1 MGLRTTAAILS
12 ARALSFV
19 CRIAGKQ
26 GVTMAGKLAMKIDPA
41 ILKKLS
47 AQVKGTIIVTCGTNG
62 KTTTNNLI
70 ASALEAQGKKVVC
83 NRTGSN
89 MLMGVAAAFVL
100 AAKAGGRLEAD
111 HAVIEIDEASTVRV
125 FPHFKPD
132 IMVLTNLFRD
142 QLDRYGEI
150 DITMDLLK
158 KAADM
163 APDMTIVV
171 NGDDA
176 LSAYLALESG
186 HKTVTY
192 GISEPSGNGGTG
204 HEIREGA
211 FCKRCGMRLEYDFYH
226 YSQLGT
232 YRCPHCG
239 FPRPAI
245 DYDACGISTKDGLSF
260 DIKEHGS
267 VFPVRAN
274 YRGFYNIYNILACY
288 AAVRT
293 AGIGT
298 DGFSRMLEAYNPENG
313 RNELF
318 SIGGKSVLLN
328 LAKNPAGF
336 NQNISSVMEDR
347 TEKDLIIVINDNAQ
361 DGTDVSWLWDVDF
374 DRLEDDSVRSI
385 TVSGLRG
392 RDMQLRLKYV
402 SIRAE
407 LIENVKSAIEAR
419 LKDGCGNLYVL
430 VNYTALYST
439 HQILKNMEKSGR

>member
-1 MGLRTTAAILS
+1 
-12 ARALSFV
+12 
-19 CRIAGKQ
+19 
-26 GVTMAGKLAMKIDPA
+26 
-41 ILKKLS
+41 
-47 AQVKGTIIVTCGTNG
+47 
-62 KTTTNNLI
+62 
-70 ASALEAQGKKVVC
+70 
-83 NRTGSN
+83 
-89 MLMGVAAAFVL
+89 
-100 AAKAGGRLEAD
+100 
-111 HAVIEIDEASTVRV
+111 
-125 FPHFKPD
+125 
-132 IMVLTNLFRD
+132 
-142 QLDRYGEI
+142 
-150 DITMDLLK
+150 
-158 KAADM
+158 
-163 APDMTIVV
+163 
-171 NGDDA
+171 
-176 LSAYLALESG
+176 
-186 HKTVTY
+186 
-192 GISEPSGNGGTG
+192 
-204 HEIREGA
+204 
-211 FCKRCGMRLEYDFYH
+211 MRLEYDFYH

-239 FPRPAI
+239 FARPPI
-245 DYDACGISTKDGLSF
+245 DFDACGISTKDGLSF
-260 DIKEHGS
+260 EIKEHGS
-267 VFPVRAN
+267 VFPVKAN

-374 DRLEDDSVRSI
+374 DRLEDSSVRSI

-407 LIENVKSAIEAR
+407 LIENVTSAIEAR
-419 LKDGCGNLYVL
+419 LKDGYGNLYVL

-439 HQILKNMEKSGR
+439 HQILKNLEKSGR